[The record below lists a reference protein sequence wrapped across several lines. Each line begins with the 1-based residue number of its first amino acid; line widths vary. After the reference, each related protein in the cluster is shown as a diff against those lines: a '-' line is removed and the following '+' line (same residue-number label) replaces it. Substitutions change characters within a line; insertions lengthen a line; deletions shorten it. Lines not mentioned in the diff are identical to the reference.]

1 MLLLIKYIL
10 LLLCYICVF
19 GVMIA
24 LIVHYYSDFSSNKYI
39 WMCSKILVVQN
50 IVKNNNYNDRVFA
63 GFNEKMEKLV
73 YNQNYS
79 NFLKRITKDGCI
91 EGYKK
96 CGILDTYNNS
106 FCISKSS
113 DCPINKLL
121 FDSSSKKSEYLNN
134 KYDDYYLTEVNN
146 MYLYYK
152 FGDQKNDVI
161 VSWIKS
167 EYQPRYID
175 NSNFF
180 LDQEAFDEVFSFF
193 DEKEDEDDDDDD
205 DDGGGDNSDNDI
217 WKAFVA
223 SAAETAVDTV
233 TDTTKQLVKDFTKW
247 ARLRE
252 LIKYIE
258 EKFNEE
264 SNIDKNYIYI
274 GNNNYVKNYIGF
286 NSEEDKNNFEKID
299 FSLYKNR
306 YPSYSFVISSIICA
320 GIFFAFMV
328 IYFVGIINLI
338 KNKDNCIDKINFISL
353 FFYCLVFLC
362 FFIYSIVIY
371 ATVYNKESFDLAK
384 SIKADKFIEDFLK
397 EFYEP
402 FESPK
407 TIICAL
413 VFLSI
418 SAILFITAWIIEPIY
433 RCCKK

>member
-1 MLLLIKYIL
+1 MILLIKYIL

-39 WMCSKILVVQN
+39 WMCSKILVVQK
-50 IVKNNNYNDRVFA
+50 IVENNNYNNKVFA
-63 GFNEKMEKLV
+63 GFNDKGEKLI
-73 YNQNYS
+73 YGQNNYS
-79 NFLKRITKDGCI
+79 NYLKRITKDGCI

-121 FDSSSKKSEYLNN
+121 FDSSSKKDEYLNK
-134 KYDDYYLTEVNN
+134 KYDDYYLTDKNN

-152 FGDQKNDVI
+152 VGDQKNDVI
-161 VSWIKS
+161 VSWIYS

-193 DEKEDEDDDDDD
+193 DKKEDDDEDDDD
-205 DDGGGDNSDNDI
+205 GGDNNYSGNDI
-217 WKAFVA
+217 WNIFVE
-223 SAAETAVDTV
+223 SAAEAAVDTV
-233 TDTTKQLVKDFTKW
+233 IDTGEQIVRDFTKW
-247 ARLRE
+247 ARLKE

-258 EKFNEE
+258 KKFNEE
-264 SNIDKNYIYI
+264 SNIDKDYIYI

-286 NSEEDKNNFEKID
+286 KSEEDKNNFEKID

-306 YPSYSFVISSIICA
+306 YPSYSFVICSIICA
-320 GIFFAFMV
+320 GVFFAFMV
-328 IYFVGIINLI
+328 INFIGIIKLI
-338 KNKDNCIDKINFISL
+338 KDKDNCIDVINKISL
-353 FFYCLVFLC
+353 IFYCIVFLL

-418 SAILFITAWIIEPIY
+418 SAILLITAWIIEPIY
-433 RCCKK
+433 NCCKK

>member
-106 FCISKSS
+106 FCISKSL
-113 DCPINKLL
+113 DCPINKIVI
-121 FDSSSKKSEYLNN
+121 DSSSKKSEYLKN
-134 KYDDYYLTEVNN
+134 KYDGFYTIDNLDN
-146 MYLYYK
+146 MNLYFK
-152 FGDQKNDVI
+152 MGDQKSDVI
-161 VSWIKS
+161 VSWIYSKS
-167 EYQPRYID
+167 QPKYID

-193 DEKEDEDDDDDD
+193 DEKDNDDDDD
-205 DDGGGDNSDNDI
+205 DDGGDNNYDNDI
-217 WKAFVA
+217 WNVFVE
-223 SAAETAVDTV
+223 SAADAAVDTV
-233 TDTTKQLVKDFTKW
+233 TETSKQLIKGFTKW
-247 ARLRE
+247 ARLKE

-258 EKFNEE
+258 KKFNEE
-264 SNIDKNYIYI
+264 SNIDKNYIDI
-274 GNNNYVKNYIGF
+274 GSNNYVKNYIGF
-286 NSEEDKNNFEKID
+286 NSEEDKNKFERID

-306 YPSYSFVISSIICA
+306 YPNYAFVICSIIFA
-320 GIFFAFMV
+320 GVFFAFMV
-328 IYFVGIINLI
+328 IYFIGIINLI
-338 KNKDNCIDKINFISL
+338 KNNDNCLDVINIISL
-353 FFYCLVFLC
+353 LIYCIVFLL

-407 TIICAL
+407 TIICAII
-413 VFLSI
+413 FLSV
-418 SAILFITAWIIEPIY
+418 SAILFITAWIIEPINK
-433 RCCKK
+433 CCNKY